1 LIQNVR
7 PKRVWRRVDGVLLL
21 DKPKGV
27 TSNTALQMARRL
39 FSAAKAGHT
48 GTLDPMATGLLPL
61 CFGEATKFSADLLEA
76 DKTYEADVCFGI
88 TTDTGDAEG
97 QVLERCTAQIDR
109 QQLDAVLP
117 RFRGKILQV
126 PPMYSAL
133 KRDGQPLYRLARQ
146 GVEVEREAREVTIS
160 ELLVLDSAEDR
171 CRLRVT
177 CSKGTYIR
185 TLAED
190 IGRALHCG
198 AHLTGLRRVVVGD
211 LTLASAVSL
220 ETLNALAEDERV
232 HHLLPPDA
240 LLQSL
245 PVANLDGPAAARF
258 THGNPVELPD
268 LPSGKCRVYH
278 LGQLLGV
285 GVSDGAGRLQP
296 SRLVSS
302 A

>member
-1 LIQNVR
+1 MIQNGR

-21 DKPKGV
+21 DKPNGV

-76 DKTYEADVCFGI
+76 DKTYEADVRFGI

-109 QQLDAVLP
+109 QQLDSVLP

-146 GVEVEREAREVTIS
+146 GVEVEREAREVTIR
-160 ELLVLDSAEDR
+160 ELVVIDATEDR

-190 IGRALHCG
+190 IGRALQCG
-198 AHLTGLRRVVVGD
+198 AHLSALRRVVVGD
-211 LTLASAVSL
+211 LTVDRAVSL
-220 ETLNALAEDERV
+220 ETLSALSEDERTRY
-232 HHLLPPDA
+232 LLPPDA

-245 PVANLDGPAAARF
+245 PTAHLDDSGAARF
-258 THGNPVELPD
+258 SHGNPVELPG
-268 LPSGKCRVYH
+268 LPAGKCRVYH
-278 LGQLLGV
+278 LGRLLGV

-302 A
+302 D